1 MIIGERALGVKD
13 PKIENSMTME
23 GK

>member
-1 MIIGERALGVKD
+1 MIIGGRALGAKD